1 MSKAQED
8 FMNEKGKMGLHNVA
22 IVGPYLSGKT
32 TLLESLLFV
41 TGAISRKG
49 SIRDGNTV
57 GDSATEARDRH
68 MSVEVNAASTEYNGV
83 RFNFIDCPGS
93 VEFAQETYNALMGVD
108 AAIVVCEPTNDNSN
122 ESKQR
127 LLTLAPIFKFLDD
140 WEIPHLIFVNKMD
153 KGSSNFMEMLHAL
166 KSISSRPIVPHQYP
180 ITQGE
185 QITGFIDL
193 VSEQA
198 YQYHAGAACDPIP
211 FPEAFKEQEQAAR
224 TEMLEELANFDDH
237 LLEEL
242 LEEINPPQEEIV
254 QDLRLELGADLVV
267 PVFFGVAEQDF
278 GVRSLLKALLREA
291 PTPETTAERRGVV
304 LHRDAPLA
312 QVLKTYYTPQG
323 GKLSLVRVWQGKLT
337 DGIVLNGVRAG
348 GIYRL
353 MGQQTTSLTE
363 APAGDIVALSR
374 LEGIHTGDT
383 LSSNSELASELP
395 KAEHLDPV
403 YALAITPEKRND
415 EVKLS
420 GALSKLLEEDP
431 ALYWEQHGDT
441 HEVILWGQGEI
452 HLQVA
457 LDRLRRK
464 YNLPMTTH
472 LPQVPYKETIRKPI
486 SSVHGRYKH
495 QSGGHG
501 QFGDVYLEIKPLPR
515 GEGFDFKET
524 IVGGVVP
531 KQYIPGVETGV
542 REYLTHGPLGFP
554 IVDVAVTLTNGS
566 YHSVDSSEQAFKQAA
581 RIAMQTGMPQGEP
594 TLLEP
599 IVSIEVT
606 TPNEFTSKV
615 LQLVSGRRGQILG
628 YEGRSDW
635 RGWDNITAYL
645 PQAEMHNFIIELRSL
660 TLGVGSFHWQ
670 YHHLQEVPEKLAERV
685 CSTTNGNGNGNSN
698 GNNHR

>member
-1 MSKAQED
+1 
-8 FMNEKGKMGLHNVA
+8 MNEKGKMGLHNVA

-49 SIRDGNTV
+49 SMRDGNTV

-140 WEIPHLIFVNKMD
+140 WEIPHLVFVNKMD
-153 KGSSNFMEMLHAL
+153 KGNSNFMEMLHAL

-198 YQYHAGAACDPIP
+198 YQYHSGAACDPIP

-224 TEMLEELANFDDH
+224 AEMWEELANFDDH

-254 QDLRLELGADLVV
+254 QDMRLELGADLVV

-304 LHRDAPLA
+304 LHSEAPLA

-363 APAGDIVALSR
+363 AQAGDIVALSR
-374 LEGIHTGDT
+374 LEGINTGDT
-383 LSSNSELASELP
+383 LSANSELASQLP

-542 REYLTHGPLGFP
+542 REYLAHGPLGFP

-581 RIAMQTGMPQGEP
+581 RIAMQTGIPQGEP

-615 LQLVSGRRGQILG
+615 LQLLSGRRGQILG

-635 RGWDNITAYL
+635 QGWDNVTAYL
-645 PQAEMHNFIIELRSL
+645 PQAEMHSFIIELRSL

-685 CSTTNGNGNGNSN
+685 CSTTNGNGNSN